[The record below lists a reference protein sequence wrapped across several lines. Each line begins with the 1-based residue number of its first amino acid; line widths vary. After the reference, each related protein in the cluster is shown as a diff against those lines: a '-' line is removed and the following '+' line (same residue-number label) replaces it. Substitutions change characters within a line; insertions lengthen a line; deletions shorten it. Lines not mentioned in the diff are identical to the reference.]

1 MRIPGG
7 KRVSLV
13 VRMQSAKTITIT
25 SVEHQ
30 LNSLALQLTAADP
43 DQCSN
48 PRRQAFEFENFS
60 GRKGVEV
67 AEQNMKTILMTFDTV
82 EQ

>member
-1 MRIPGG
+1 
-7 KRVSLV
+7 
-13 VRMQSAKTITIT
+13 MQSAKTITIT
-25 SVEHQ
+25 RVEHQ

-60 GRKGVEV
+60 GSKGVEV
-67 AEQNMKTILMTFDTV
+67 AEQDVKAVLVTFNTV